1 MRAPW
6 AAVDRILRGMA
17 PLQAA
22 LRIARAV
29 PMLLRMAALKLV
41 PKDLTRAPFT
51 LEDARRAGMTRE
63 QLQTAAWRHLRYGLY
78 AWAGLSAT
86 PMLILS
92 ALHLRMPDG
101 AAFSGRTAAW
111 LHGLDLPPCAPVEVT
126 IPDRCRVSARAGVSA
141 YLSNL
146 GDGDVVRRRGLPTTS
161 TLRTVT
167 DLGRRQPLVEAVVAV
182 DMALHAPLATP
193 ADLWGFVD
201 AHRGAKGIARLRR
214 VLQLAEPASASA
226 MESRLR
232 MLLVLAGLPRPEVQV
247 PIYDDQG
254 RFLGRPDLFYRRQMV
269 AIEYDGGNHRERLVA
284 DDRRQNLL
292 LNFGIL
298 MLRFT
303 APDLNGTPGSVVG
316 QVREAL
322 SSRIP
327 REMRPPGTAAG
338 RIVREMSA

>member
-1 MRAPW
+1 
-6 AAVDRILRGMA
+6 MA
-17 PLQAA
+17 P
-22 LRIARAV
+22 AV
-29 PMLLRMAALKLV
+29 PMLLHVAARRLV
-41 PKDLTRAPFT
+41 PEHLMRAPFT
-51 LEDARRAGMTRE
+51 LEAARRAGVSRE

-78 AWAGLSAT
+78 AWAGLSVT
-86 PMLILS
+86 PKLILS
-92 ALHLRMPDG
+92 ALHLRMPEG

-111 LHGLDLPPCAPVEVT
+111 LHGLDLPPCDPVEVT
-126 IPDRCRVSARAGVSA
+126 IPDQCRVSARAGVSA

-146 GDGDVVRRRGLPTTS
+146 GDDDVVRRRGLPTTAA
-161 TLRTVT
+161 LRTIT

-182 DMALHAPLATP
+182 DMALHAPLVSL
-193 ADLWGFVD
+193 ADLRAFVD

-214 VLQLAEPASASA
+214 VLPLAEPAAESA

-254 RFLGRPDLFYRRQMV
+254 RFLGRPDLFYRQPMV
-269 AIEYDGGNHRERLVA
+269 ALEYDGGNHRERLVA

-298 MLRFT
+298 LLRFT
-303 APDLNGTPGSVVG
+303 APDVNGTPGSVVG

-322 SSRIP
+322 ASRMS
-327 REMRPPGTAAG
+327 REMRQPPAATS
-338 RIVREMSA
+338 RIVRRMSA

>member
-1 MRAPW
+1 
-6 AAVDRILRGMA
+6 MA
-17 PLQAA
+17 P
-22 LRIARAV
+22 AV
-29 PMLLRMAALKLV
+29 PMLLHVAARRLV
-41 PKDLTRAPFT
+41 PEHLMRAPFT
-51 LEDARRAGMTRE
+51 LEAARRAGVSRE

-78 AWAGLSAT
+78 AWAGLSVT
-86 PMLILS
+86 PKLILS
-92 ALHLRMPDG
+92 ALHLRMPEG

-111 LHGLDLPPCAPVEVT
+111 LHGLDLPPCDPVEVT

-146 GDGDVVRRRGLPTTS
+146 AYGDVVQRRGLPTTAA
-161 TLRTVT
+161 LRTVT
-167 DLGRRQPLVEAVVAV
+167 DLGRRQPFVEAVVAV
-182 DMALHAPLATP
+182 DMALHAPLVSL
-193 ADLWGFVD
+193 ADLRAFVD

-214 VLQLAEPASASA
+214 VLSLAEPAAASA

-254 RFLGRPDLFYRRQMV
+254 RFLGRPDLFYRQQMV
-269 AIEYDGGNHRERLVA
+269 ALEYDGGNHRERLVA

-298 MLRFT
+298 LLRFT
-303 APDLNGTPGSVVG
+303 APDVNGTPGSVVG

-322 SSRIP
+322 ASPCPGKCASP
-327 REMRPPGTAAG
+327 RQPRAALSG
-338 RIVREMSA
+338 E